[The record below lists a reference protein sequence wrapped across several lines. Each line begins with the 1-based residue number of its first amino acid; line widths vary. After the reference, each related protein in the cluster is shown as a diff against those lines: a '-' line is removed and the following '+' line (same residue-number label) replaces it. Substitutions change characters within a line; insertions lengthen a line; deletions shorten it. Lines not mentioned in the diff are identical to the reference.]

1 MSTLPEH
8 TDSPR
13 AEFLASLRLLIDWL
27 QAHPDVPQP
36 YHLLGDKLYIYVYGE
51 DPRAVLAR
59 IARAMGNAD
68 KDVDEARFELRRRFG
83 AITLVA
89 SARRDEVCERVVVGT
104 REVTRRAPDPHALA
118 ALPVVTVTEIVE
130 DVQWVCPPSLLN
142 PDAPSSAQSMAGAG
156 AAPGSA
162 AESPPPRVSAAEAVP
177 AVGVAGTA
185 AGTPPTS
192 TLDGVL

>member
-59 IARAMGNAD
+59 IARATGNAH
-68 KDVDEARFELRRRFG
+68 KDVDDARFEPRRPSG

-118 ALPVVTVTEIVE
+118 ALPMVTVTEIVE

-162 AESPPPRVSAAEAVP
+162 AESPPPGVSAEAVP
-177 AVGVAGTA
+177 AVGVVAPA
-185 AGTPPTS
+185 AGTPPT
-192 TLDGVL
+192 TGGAL

>member
-1 MSTLPEH
+1 MSALPEH

-13 AEFLASLRLLIDWL
+13 AEFLASLRQIIDWL

-104 REVTRRAPDPHALA
+104 REVTRQAPDPHALA
-118 ALPVVTVTEIVE
+118 ALNVVTVTEIVE

-162 AESPPPRVSAAEAVP
+162 AEPPPRASAAEAVP
-177 AVGVAGTA
+177 AVGVVAPA
-185 AGTPPTS
+185 AGTPPT
-192 TLDGVL
+192 TGGAL

>member
-36 YHLLGDKLYIYVYGE
+36 YHLLGDKLYIYVHGE
-51 DPRAVLAR
+51 DPRAAMAAMAA

-68 KDVDEARFELRRRFG
+68 KSIDGDHFELRRRFG
-83 AITLVA
+83 VITLVA

-162 AESPPPRVSAAEAVP
+162 AEPPPRVSAAEAVP
-177 AVGVAGTA
+177 AVHAT
-185 AGTPPTS
+185 AGTPPTV
-192 TLDGVL
+192 DGAL

>member
-1 MSTLPEH
+1 MSALPAA
-8 TDSPR
+8 TASPR
-13 AEFLASLRLLIDWL
+13 AEFLASLRQIIDWL
-27 QAHPDVPQP
+27 QAHRDVPAP
-36 YHLLGDKLYIYVYGE
+36 FHLLGDKLYIYLHGE
-51 DPRAVLAR
+51 DPRAAMAA

-68 KDVDEARFELRRRFG
+68 KSIDGDHFELRRRFG
-83 AITLVA
+83 VITLVA

-130 DVQWVCPPSLLN
+130 DVEWVCPPSLLN

-162 AESPPPRVSAAEAVP
+162 AEPPPRVSAAEAVP
-177 AVGVAGTA
+177 AVHAT
-185 AGTPPTS
+185 AGTPPTV
-192 TLDGVL
+192 DGAL

>member
-1 MSTLPEH
+1 MSALPAA
-8 TDSPR
+8 TASPR
-13 AEFLASLRLLIDWL
+13 AEFLASLRQIIDWL
-27 QAHPDVPQP
+27 QAHRDVPAP
-36 YHLLGDKLYIYVYGE
+36 FHLLGDKLYIYLHGE
-51 DPRAVLAR
+51 DPRAAMAA

-68 KDVDEARFELRRRFG
+68 KSIDGDHFELRRRFG
-83 AITLVA
+83 VITLVA

-130 DVQWVCPPSLLN
+130 DVEWVCPPSLLN
-142 PDAPSSAQSMAGAG
+142 PDAPSSTQSMAGAG

-177 AVGVAGTA
+177 AVHAT
-185 AGTPPTS
+185 AGTPPTV
-192 TLDGVL
+192 DGAL